1 MRTLGFVRKNFDNI
15 LFRLTLE
22 HFLETIVGTTE
33 TPQQQ
38 RSVAEN
44 IGACRRPHCHYTI
57 LYYNQLLL
65 AVQLAAVIPQSLRQ
79 QSQGQSSLSG
89 TTQKGIIIPSCVNV
103 SMYVNRNLIKTYHNE
118 ANAPLITKIALEIY
132 FDRLGKITIQ

>member
-1 MRTLGFVRKNFDNI
+1 MSVSVCILSCSNTCSCWLESLYQEWKNSDQNFRFREKKFDNI
-15 LFRLTLE
+15 LFRVTQE
-22 HFLETIVGTTE
+22 PFLEAIVGTTE

-44 IGACRRPHCHYTI
+44 IGACRRPHCHYSI

-89 TTQKGIIIPSCVNV
+89 TTQKGIIIPSCLNV
-103 SMYVNRNLIKTYHNE
+103 STHVNRI
-118 ANAPLITKIALEIY
+118 
-132 FDRLGKITIQ
+132 

>member
-15 LFRLTLE
+15 LFGLTQE
-22 HFLETIVGTTE
+22 PFLEAIVGTTE

-89 TTQKGIIIPSCVNV
+89 TTQKGIIIPSCLNV
-103 SMYVNRNLIKTYHNE
+103 STHTMRRNLLNLHVLVSISKNLRFTVMY
-118 ANAPLITKIALEIY
+118 LCWYILTKL
-132 FDRLGKITIQ
+132 Q